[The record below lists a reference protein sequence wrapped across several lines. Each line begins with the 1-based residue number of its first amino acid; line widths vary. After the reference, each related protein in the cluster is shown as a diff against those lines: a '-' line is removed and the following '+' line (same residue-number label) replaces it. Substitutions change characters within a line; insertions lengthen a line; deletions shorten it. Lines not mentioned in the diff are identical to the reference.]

1 MPDPVASK
9 FKDTAKIYTT
19 TSSGIKN
26 QTDEKFKEAG
36 EVEGQAKILVHPRLS
51 GQVAEPITSA
61 EYVVGDINGDGN
73 VDVSDV
79 NLAVLYI
86 LGKTQF
92 TPEQFKRGDVNGDG
106 VIDVTDVNAIVNI
119 ILGKL

>member
-1 MPDPVASK
+1 MPESVASK
-9 FKDTAKIYTT
+9 FKDTATTYTT
-19 TSSGIKN
+19 SVSGIKS
-26 QTDEKFKEAG
+26 QVDEKFKEAG
-36 EVEGQAKILVHPRLS
+36 EEEGQSKILLHPRLI
-51 GQVAEPITSA
+51 GQVAESVTT
-61 EYVVGDINGDGN
+61 EDYVVGDINGDGN

-106 VIDVTDVNAIVNI
+106 VIDVTDVNGIVNI
-119 ILGKL
+119 ILGN